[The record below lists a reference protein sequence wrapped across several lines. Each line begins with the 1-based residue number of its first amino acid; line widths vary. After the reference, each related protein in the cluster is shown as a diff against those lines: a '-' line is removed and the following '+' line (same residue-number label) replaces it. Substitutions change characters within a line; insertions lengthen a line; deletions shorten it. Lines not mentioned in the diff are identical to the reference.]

1 MGGQGSREPPAGT
14 ALAVHFERRR
24 HGQPARRAMLSP
36 CLPLTR
42 SLRDPDERGTR
53 VLFAHDVLPQIA
65 SRDRAAV
72 GLRLAKSIAAGHDP
86 KPRG

>member
-14 ALAVHFERRR
+14 AFAAYFERSR

-42 SLRDPDERGTR
+42 ALRDPDERGAT
-53 VLFAHDVLPQIA
+53 VLFAHDVLPQTA
-65 SRDRAAV
+65 SRDRA
-72 GLRLAKSIAAGHDP
+72 GFGTGLAKSIAGWS
-86 KPRG
+86 